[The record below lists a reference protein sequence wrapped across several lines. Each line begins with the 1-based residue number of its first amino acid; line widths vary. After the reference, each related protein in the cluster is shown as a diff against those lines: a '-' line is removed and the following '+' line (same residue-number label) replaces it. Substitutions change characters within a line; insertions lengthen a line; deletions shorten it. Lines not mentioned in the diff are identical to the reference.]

1 MPRMTLRA
9 RVTQLEAMVAE
20 RDRRIAHL
28 ESRAARAPTLQENER
43 TLTMSEAA
51 RLYCQET
58 GKRSVT
64 PDELRSWRRAHLH
77 GAN

>member
-9 RVTQLEAMVAE
+9 RVAQLEAMVAE

-28 ESRAARAPTLQENER
+28 ENRAARAEAPTLS
-43 TLTMSEAA
+43 MSEAA

-64 PDELRSWRRAHLH
+64 PDELRTWRRAYLH
-77 GAN
+77 S